1 MSCTGLNAVN
11 PICLVATSI
20 GHLGSSVTNSV
31 FSSVAT
37 AFANTADSAINWL
50 WSQMTSAATISFG
63 GVAFQLDVGIV
74 GAIAAVVCFG
84 LFIIQLATS
93 ALKRDGTG
101 IGRALRGLVIA
112 TVGCAIALASL

>member
-37 AFANTADSAINWL
+37 AFGNTADSAINWL
-50 WSQMTSAATISFG
+50 WSEMSSSTSVTLG
-63 GVAFQLDVGIV
+63 GAVFASDLGIV
-74 GAIAAVVCFG
+74 TSIAAVLCVG
-84 LFIIQLATS
+84 LFIVQLVTS
-93 ALKRDGTG
+93 ALKQVGGG
-101 IGRALRGLVIA
+101 IGRALRG
-112 TVGCAIALASL
+112 